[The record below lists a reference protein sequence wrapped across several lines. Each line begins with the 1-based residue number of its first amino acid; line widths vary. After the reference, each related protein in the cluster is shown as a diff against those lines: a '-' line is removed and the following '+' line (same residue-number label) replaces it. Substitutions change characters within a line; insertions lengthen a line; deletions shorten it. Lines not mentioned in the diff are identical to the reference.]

1 MCFSSTSFQECLNEF
16 QASFRRKE
24 SVRFR
29 NGQKRSCNYNQESL
43 ERELRQQMTM
53 EDSVGLG
60 AAKML
65 EVSKTEAQVTNQST
79 PSSHVTQY
87 SSLIGSGA
95 GGLQDAGPLLRQARG
110 AQDGAERGVA
120 GGSGQGQEV
129 EVSCDWLTAATIL
142 SSDWSG
148 WRR

>member
-1 MCFSSTSFQECLNEF
+1 
-16 QASFRRKE
+16 
-24 SVRFR
+24 
-29 NGQKRSCNYNQESL
+29 
-43 ERELRQQMTM
+43 MTM

-87 SSLIGSGA
+87 SSLIGAGA

-110 AQDGAERGVA
+110 AQD
-120 GGSGQGQEV
+120 
-129 EVSCDWLTAATIL
+129 
-142 SSDWSG
+142 
-148 WRR
+148 